1 MGDLLAEGVNL
12 MLIGM
17 GAVFFFLVLL
27 IFTTTLMSSLVTRFL
42 PEPEPET
49 PRVTPQQANRPAP
62 VSDKPLLAVIAA
74 AVHRHRTRHK

>member
-27 IFTTTLMSSLVTRFL
+27 IVTTTLMSSLVTRFL
-42 PEPEPET
+42 PEPEPNSPLIT
-49 PRVTPQQANRPAP
+49 SPQANRPAP

>member
-42 PEPEPET
+42 PEPEPESPLIT
-49 PRVTPQQANRPAP
+49 NPQANRPAP